1 MKASRS
7 WGSMGWARTR
17 WPSRRQLP
25 LFLSLRLIV
34 VAAFVVVAF
43 QSAAFAACGGTE
55 RWFVKV
61 GTDPDAGL
69 VQLNPLVS
77 MTISGLNSLPKLQ
90 NTVPHG
96 DNKFRLPEERVVYQV
111 SGRLVVFK
119 DEDDG
124 DYHLVITDDS
134 LNHTPGGPGTNGL
147 ETGTSFIAEIPDPEC
162 VAGKHGDPNT
172 PSRFDAQ
179 LRDVRAKFEA
189 RFPGGAG
196 ADTDLGGIP
205 VTLVGIAFYDRAHLQ
220 TGRAINGIELHPLLD
235 IQFGTAVTPGVTSPP
250 SGTAITQLLANPD
263 FELGVSGWHGTL
275 SDIGAFAGEPGRS
288 GEKFAWMGGL
298 GTAHTESLYQNV
310 SIPAS
315 AQRATLSLWLNVATD
330 ETTTTNAYDK
340 LYVQIR
346 NQSGTV
352 LKTLATYSNLEQAT
366 GYVQKTFDVST
377 YRGQNVQVFFRMVE
391 DNGKATSFRLDDIT
405 LTIQ

>member
-1 MKASRS
+1 MRPW
-7 WGSMGWARTR
+7 WGRDSQHVRLAI
-17 WPSRRQLP
+17 P
-25 LFLSLRLIV
+25 LLI
-34 VAAFVVVAF
+34 AFVSIFVVLPSDA
-43 QSAAFAACGGTE
+43 SAACGGTE

-69 VQLNPLVS
+69 VQLNPIVP
-77 MTISGLNSLPKLQ
+77 TTVSGLNNLPKLQ

-96 DNKFRLPEERVVYQV
+96 NNQFRLQEERVVYQV
-111 SGRLVVFK
+111 NGRLVLFK
-119 DEDDG
+119 DEEDG

-134 LNHTPGGPGTNGL
+134 RNYTPGGQGTNGL
-147 ETGTSFIAEIPDPEC
+147 ETGTSFIAEIPDPAC
-162 VAGKHGDPNT
+162 VPGKQGDPNT

-189 RFPGGAG
+189 RFPGGSG

-205 VTLVGIAFYDRAHLQ
+205 VTLVGIAFYDRPHLQ

-235 IQFGTAVTPGVTSPP
+235 LQFGAAVPPGGPPP
-250 SGTAITQLLANPD
+250 SGTLVTQLLANPD

-275 SDIGAFAGEPGRS
+275 GDIGAFPGETGRS
-288 GEKFAWMGGL
+288 GQKFAWMGGL
-298 GTAHTESLYQNV
+298 GTAHTETLYQNV

-315 AQRATLSLWLNVATD
+315 AQSATLSFWLNIATD

-346 NQSGTV
+346 NESGNV
-352 LKTLATYSNLEQAT
+352 LKTLATYSNLEQTT
-366 GYVQKTFDVST
+366 GYVQKTFDVSA
-377 YRGQNVQVFFRMVE
+377 YKGQNVQVFFRMVE